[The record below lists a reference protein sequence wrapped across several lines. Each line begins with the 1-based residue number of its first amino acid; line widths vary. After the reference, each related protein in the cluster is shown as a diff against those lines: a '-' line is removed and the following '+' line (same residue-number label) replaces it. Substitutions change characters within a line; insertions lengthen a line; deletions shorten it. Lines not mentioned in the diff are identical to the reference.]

1 MGVPVTEEQFR
12 EAYVYAER
20 KLGSGSLIH
29 TNDTFRRMLSVKLGL
44 EFDYLLEKG
53 WLTIDEQSARK
64 MQTRL
69 EDHLYN
75 KVETTIKS
83 SKSVLLQLQ
92 KRYRLGLVTNFYG
105 NMSVVLNEFHLSNL
119 FEVVTESAVVGVR
132 KPSPE
137 IFRKAVA
144 AMQVEPRKVLVVG
157 DRLPYLLDQ
166 G

>member
-1 MGVPVTEEQFR
+1 
-12 EAYVYAER
+12 
-20 KLGSGSLIH
+20 
-29 TNDTFRRMLSVKLGL
+29 
-44 EFDYLLEKG
+44 
-53 WLTIDEQSARK
+53 

-157 DRLPYLLDQ
+157 DSYTKDILPAHEIGCRTCWIKGEGWNKQGPEAPVADLIIHELKSLLAYT
-166 G
+166 